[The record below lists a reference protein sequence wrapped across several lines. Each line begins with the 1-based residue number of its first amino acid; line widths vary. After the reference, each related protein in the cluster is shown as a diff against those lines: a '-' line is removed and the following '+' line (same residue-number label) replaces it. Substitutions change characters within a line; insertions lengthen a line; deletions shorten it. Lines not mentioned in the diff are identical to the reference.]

1 MRGKGIIV
9 GVFVGLLVG
18 LLFRKPAI
26 AILLGL
32 AIAYLVYRSDKSYDE
47 RK

>member
-1 MRGKGIIV
+1 MRGKGVVI
-9 GVFVGLLVG
+9 GVFAGLLIG

-32 AIAYLVYRSDKSYDE
+32 VIAYIVYRNDKSYDNE
-47 RK
+47 R

>member
-1 MRGKGIIV
+1 MTGKGLIV
-9 GVFVGLLVG
+9 GIFCGILVG

-32 AIAYLVYRSDKSYDE
+32 TVAYIVYRSDKSHEQE
-47 RK
+47 R

>member
-9 GVFVGLLVG
+9 GVFCGLLIG
-18 LLFRKPAI
+18 LVFRKPAI

-32 AIAYLVYRSDKSYDE
+32 AIAYLVYRNDKSYDE
-47 RK
+47 KR

>member
-1 MRGKGIIV
+1 MRGKGLIV
-9 GVFVGLLVG
+9 GIFCGILVG

-32 AIAYLVYRSDKSYDE
+32 AVAYIVYRSDQRNEQE
-47 RK
+47 R